1 MSKSSLSTLFRAVAP
16 EKKPGD
22 VTISYSQFS
31 MWATCPLKWKLNYVD
46 RYRLGG
52 PSINT
57 CFGTSF
63 HETLQWYL
71 HTMYTKSVKE
81 ADQLDL
87 QSCLLEQMQTNY
99 VLDVERNNN
108 EHFSNKH
115 ELAEFYND
123 GVAILDWLKKRRG
136 DYFRASGYELIGI
149 ELPLYIQASKA
160 NERVK
165 MNGFI
170 DIVIRDT
177 VNDKIIIIDIKTS
190 TGGWNKYQKNDKL
203 KASQLV
209 LYKSYFAEQYGY
221 DVEKI
226 DIQYFIVKRK
236 LIEDFAYPQK
246 RVQLFEPASGKP
258 TRKKLHMEIDTFVS
272 TCFNADGSYNKET
285 NYLAIAGKNAK
296 NCKYCEYS
304 EREDLCPKANR
315 IK

>member
-1 MSKSSLSTLFRAVAP
+1 
-16 EKKPGD
+16 
-22 VTISYSQFS
+22 
-31 MWATCPLKWKLNYVD
+31 
-46 RYRLGG
+46 
-52 PSINT
+52 
-57 CFGTSF
+57 
-63 HETLQWYL
+63 
-71 HTMYTKSVKE
+71 MYTKSVKE
-81 ADQLDL
+81 ADLLDL

-136 DYFRASGYELIGI
+136 DYFKASGYELIGI
-149 ELPLYIQASKA
+149 ELPLYIQASKS
-160 NERVK
+160 NTCVK

-170 DIVIRDT
+170 DIVIRDI

-304 EREDLCPKANR
+304 EREDLCPRANR